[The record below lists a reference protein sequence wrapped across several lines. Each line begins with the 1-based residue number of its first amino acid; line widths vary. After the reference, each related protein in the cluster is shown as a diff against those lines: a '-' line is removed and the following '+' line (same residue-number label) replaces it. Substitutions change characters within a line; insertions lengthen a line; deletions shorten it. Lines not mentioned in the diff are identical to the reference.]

1 MYRVKFLLPALL
13 LMLSFVV
20 KAQFVE
26 IGLLGGASNY
36 LGDLSNESIVLKE
49 TRPSVALYGRYNLS
63 PRWAIKGFGAY
74 GSVSG
79 NDKNFDSEKR
89 TYNNIPDFEFNKLRN
104 LKFESDIY
112 EFSVQMELNLI
123 KNDLKSN
130 STRPF
135 IPYLFGGIGVF
146 NFNPKTK
153 LGDQTI
159 ELQPLGTEGQ
169 GSTTYNELR
178 KYALTAIS
186 VPIGIG
192 FRQKIGDSFFL
203 GMEGG
208 IRFTNT
214 NYLDDVGGKYADP
227 TIVEGAS
234 GRTAMLLADRSW
246 EVLPAGSTT
255 PFVDGMLRSDRRF
268 MKTDAYF
275 IFGITLSYVFTGKGI
290 PCPQF

>member
-1 MYRVKFLLPALL
+1 MYKIKFLLPALL
-13 LMLSFVV
+13 LMVPLVL

-26 IGLLGGASNY
+26 IGLLVGASNY
-36 LGDLSNESIVLKE
+36 LGDLSNETIVLKE
-49 TRPSVALYGRYNLS
+49 TRPAAALYGRYNLT

-79 NDKNFDSEKR
+79 NDKNFASEKR
-89 TYNNIPDFEFNKLRN
+89 TYNNVPNFEFNKLRN
-104 LKFESDIY
+104 LKFTSDIY

-130 STRPF
+130 ATRPF

-153 LGDQTI
+153 LGDQTF

-169 GSTTYNELR
+169 GSTTYNELK

-227 TIVEGAS
+227 SIVQGAS
-234 GRTAMLLADRSW
+234 GEAARLLADRSW
-246 EVLPAGSTT
+246 EVLPPGSLS
-255 PFVDGMLRSDRRF
+255 PFADGMPRSNRSI

>member
-1 MYRVKFLLPALL
+1 ML
-13 LMLSFVV
+13 LMVPFVL

-26 IGLLGGASNY
+26 IGLLLGASNY
-36 LGDLSNESIVLKE
+36 LGDLSNETMVLKE
-49 TRPSVALYGRYNLS
+49 TRPAAALYGRYNLS

-79 NDKNFDSEKR
+79 NDKNFASEKR
-89 TYNNIPDFEFNKLRN
+89 TYNNIPDVEFNRLRN
-104 LKFESDIY
+104 LKFTSDIY

-153 LGDQTI
+153 LGDQTF

-169 GSTTYNELR
+169 GSTTYNELK

-186 VPIGIG
+186 VPIGVG

-214 NYLDDVGGKYADP
+214 NYLDDVGGNYADP
-227 TIVEGAS
+227 SIVQGAS
-234 GRTAMLLADRSW
+234 GDAARLLADRSW
-246 EVLPAGSTT
+246 EVLPAGSPS
-255 PFVDGMLRSDRRF
+255 PFLDGMARSDRRI

-275 IFGITLSYVFTGKGI
+275 MFGITLSYVFTGKGI